1 MKLYWEHSS
10 YDIDQLSQSNYTHK
24 MQKTIVIIVNND
36 YKEKNY
42 INAMLLNLKQPVIQ
56 ET

>member
-1 MKLYWEHSS
+1 
-10 YDIDQLSQSNYTHK
+10 

-42 INAMLLNLKQPVIQ
+42 INAMLLNLKQPVIH
-56 ET
+56 ETQ